1 MSECWSPF
9 SAFTVSRRSTILPFW
24 RPRAS
29 WYFSQTEVFAQA
41 GSGWLETR
49 KIPELMR
56 CAARYV
62 GWSGAGKAPAPEIEL
77 PNGDVFSASASD
89 AGTRIGEA
97 VGREVT
103 LWPLLPA
110 DALDHYRRGQPDNPD
125 FEQELRAIFGRE
137 PGEPLPNIGKF
148 PPEILEYESPPGT
161 YFDAF
166 PLLLLS
172 QQSLDSLAD
181 VAPDSRIDERR
192 FRPNLLVDT
201 QGAGRFP
208 EQDWIGR
215 RLAIGGARLSVAL
228 ECPRCVMTTHGFAD
242 LPKDPGIMRKLVKEA
257 EGNLGVYATVEAP
270 GVVRTGD
277 PIELLD

>member
-1 MSECWSPF
+1 MERGTDDEPNNQGTRNPD
-9 SAFTVSRRSTILPFW
+9 SAFTFEGKPLENPVL
-24 RPRAS
+24 RPR
-29 WYFSQTEVFAQA
+29 
-41 GSGWLETR
+41 
-49 KIPELMR
+49 
-56 CAARYV
+56 
-62 GWSGAGKAPAPEIEL
+62 KAFFRSL
-77 PNGDVFSASASD
+77 
-89 AGTRIGEA
+89 
-97 VGREVT
+97 
-103 LWPLLPA
+103 
-110 DALDHYRRGQPDNPD
+110 LDHYRRGQPDNPD

-257 EGNLGVYATVEAP
+257 EGNLGVYATVEAS
-270 GVVRTGD
+270 GEVRTGD